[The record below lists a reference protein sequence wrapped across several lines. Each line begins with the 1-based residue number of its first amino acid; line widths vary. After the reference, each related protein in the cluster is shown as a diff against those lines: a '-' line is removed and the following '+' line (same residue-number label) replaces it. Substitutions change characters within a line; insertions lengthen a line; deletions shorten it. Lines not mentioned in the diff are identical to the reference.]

1 MNRMTVRT
9 GLLLAVVCILAPQ
22 ARADGDPPHFA
33 ADRPVDIEH
42 LRLDLK
48 VDLPKKTVD
57 SIATI
62 SGAALR
68 PISSIKL
75 NAVDFDLR
83 GATLQIND
91 GPPIKTTCH
100 NDGQYIEIPLPA
112 MLPAGG
118 RFTAT
123 LDYRVTDPTNGLS
136 FFAPSEEE
144 PDVPYLVWSQGQTS
158 TNRYW
163 VPCVDRPNEM
173 QTTEIICTV
182 AKPHIVISNGKALET
197 VENKDGTR
205 TFHWQQT
212 KPHSAYLMTL
222 IVGDFI
228 SKTDTWRG
236 KPVTYY
242 VREKFKD
249 QIDNSFAKTP
259 AMLEHFS
266 KLIGVEYPWDKYTQ
280 TCCYAFGGGMEN
292 TSATTLGENT
302 LHDDRAHLDQDSD
315 GLVAHE
321 LAHQWF
327 GDLLTCREWSHTW
340 LNEGFASY
348 FEALWDEHDQGDDEF
363 AYNMYRKAQGAISGG
378 KDKPIVYR
386 DYKDEGEQFDSR
398 AYPKGAW
405 VLHMIRRQLGDELFW
420 KVIHE
425 YTTRFSHKNVETFDF
440 RKTIEDVTGRSFER
454 FFYDWTERPGCPVV
468 SLEYKWLEDD
478 KMASVT
484 VKQTQKEAAFFFP
497 LRMAFLYEGD
507 AKPTVINRDMT
518 QKDERFL
525 IPLPGRPVLVRVDP
539 EQAVL
544 MELTV
549 TQPRDLWVAQLEREK
564 NPAARIAA
572 VKYFAK
578 AKTRPDQDLLAKRL
592 TLEPFWAVAAEI
604 ARSLGEI
611 GEDHNRDALL
621 AAIGLEHP
629 KARVAVVEALGKF
642 DTDTKVEKAL
652 RELIDKGDASYRVEA
667 AAIEAWAAQRPEGA
681 NERLTGLLSRE
692 SHGEIIRSAALRG
705 LAGLRDPAAIE
716 TLMTWSR
723 PGKPM
728 QCRAAAISG
737 LGQLLKDTDPDAKT
751 LEAAVKSMTDALK
764 SKSRWLPGAAL
775 GALGDLGR
783 SARSALPEIDN
794 LAANGRMRMKSRA
807 AEVAKRIRDNT
818 PVPSQVTELRDKV
831 KNLEQENKELMIR
844 LERLEAAGKAKPMAA
859 AGSSAPSGDQ
869 DVK

>member
-1 MNRMTVRT
+1 MNGMTIRL
-9 GLLLAVVCILAPQ
+9 GLLLVMVCAIAPR

-33 ADRPVDIEH
+33 ADRPIDVEH
-42 LRLDLK
+42 IRLDLK
-48 VDLPKKTVD
+48 VDLQKKTVD

-62 SGAALR
+62 AGAALR
-68 PISSIKL
+68 PISTIRL

-91 GPPIKTTCH
+91 GPAIKTACH
-100 NDGQYIEIPLPA
+100 NDGEHIEIPLPA
-112 MLPAGG
+112 PLPTGG
-118 RFTAT
+118 RFTAI
-123 LDYRVTDPTNGLS
+123 LDYRVTDPKSGLS
-136 FFAPSEEE
+136 FFAPTDEE

-182 AKPHIVISNGKALET
+182 AKPNIVISNGKALET

-205 TFHWQQT
+205 TFHWLQS

-222 IVGDFI
+222 IVGDFV

-266 KLIGVEYPWDKYTQ
+266 NLIGVEYPWDKYVQ
-280 TCCYAFGGGMEN
+280 TCCYGFGGGMEN
-292 TSATTLGENT
+292 TSATTLGEGT
-302 LHDDRAHLDQDSD
+302 LHDDRAHLDDDSD

-327 GDLLTCREWSHTW
+327 GDLLTCREWAHTW

-363 AYNMYRKAQGAISGG
+363 AYNMYRKAQGAINGG

-405 VLHMIRRQLGDELFW
+405 VLHMIRRKLGDELFW

-425 YTTRFSHKNVETFDF
+425 YTTRFAHKDVETVDL
-440 RKTIEDVTGRSFER
+440 RRTIEDVTGRSFER

-478 KMASVT
+478 RMASVT
-484 VKQTQKEAAFFFP
+484 VRQTQKEAAFFFP
-497 LRMAFLYEGD
+497 LRLDFLYEGD
-507 AKPTVINRDMT
+507 AKPTVINREIMV
-518 QKDERFL
+518 KEERFL
-525 IPLPGRPVLVRVDP
+525 IPLPGRPVLVRVDS

-544 MELTV
+544 MDLTV
-549 TQPRDLWVAQLEREK
+549 TQPRDLWVAQLERDK

-578 AKTRPDQDLLAKRL
+578 SKTRLDQDLLAKRL
-592 TLEPFWAVAAEI
+592 TAEPFWAVAAEI

-611 GEDHNRDALL
+611 GEDNCRDALL
-621 AAIGLEHP
+621 AAIKIEHP

-652 RELIDKGDASYRVEA
+652 REIIDQGDASYRVEA
-667 AAIEAWAAQRPEGA
+667 AAIESWAAQRADGA
-681 NERLTGLLSRE
+681 NELLTGLLSRE
-692 SHGEIIRSAALRG
+692 SQGEIIRGAALRG
-705 LAGLRDPAAIE
+705 LAALRDPSAIE
-716 TLMTWSR
+716 TLMAWSK

-728 QCRAAAISG
+728 QCRAAAITG
-737 LGQLLKDTDPDAKT
+737 LGKLLKDTDPDAKT
-751 LEAAVKSMTDALK
+751 LEAAVKSMADALK

-775 GALGDLGR
+775 GALGELGR
-783 SARSALPEIDN
+783 SARSALPAIDAV
-794 LAANGRMRMKSRA
+794 AASGRMRMKSRA
-807 AEVAKRIRDNT
+807 ADVAKRIRENT
-818 PVPSQVTELRDKV
+818 PVPSQVAELRDKV
-831 KNLEQENKELMIR
+831 KDLEQENKQLIIR
-844 LERLEAAGKAKPMAA
+844 LQKLEADKKANPVAEG
-859 AGSSAPSGDQ
+859 GS
-869 DVK
+869 DVKSGK